1 MISIHKAFSGSF
13 SNYWNEISTIFFIFF
28 PCQNNE
34 ISIHIL
40 CPQSGL
46 KHSVVHSQVIG
57 VKFQRF
63 FFKIFLC
70 QNNEISIHILCP
82 QSGLKWPVQ
91 HRIRFPLKGVLGGE
105 WSPGR
110 AARAR
115 QKSFYLET
123 NLNGDL
129 SNILIYAYCIYIFAH
144 KKYT

>member
-13 SNYWNEISTIFFIFF
+13 SNYWNEISTIFFNFF
-28 PCQNNE
+28 SCQNNE

-91 HRIRFPLKGVLGGE
+91 HRISFPLKGVLGGE

-110 AARAR
+110 DARAR
-115 QKSFYLET
+115 AKGAFIWRHFWRARARRTPRHFSPR
-123 NLNGDL
+123 GRL
-129 SNILIYAYCIYIFAH
+129 SKEID
-144 KKYT
+144 